1 MADAVSERSLY
12 ALALLYLAC
21 SQSTDGQ
28 LAQTEVDAV
37 TERIQSWSP
46 QTSPAAVGKIL
57 AKALEVYNSTL
68 GQAERL
74 ERILA
79 CAGLVRRDVGEQ
91 LLPKVM
97 RDLRAIIEADGLVSE
112 GEDEFMFAVEKA
124 FGLSD

>member
-1 MADAVSERSLY
+1 MAEAASERSLY

-21 SQSTDGQ
+21 SQSTDGE

-37 TERIQSWSP
+37 TERIQTWSP
-46 QTSPAAVGKIL
+46 DTPPAAVGKIL

-68 GQAERL
+68 GEADRL
-74 ERILA
+74 QRITA
-79 CAGLVRRDVGEQ
+79 CAGLVRRDVGEHA
-91 LLPKVM
+91 LPKVM
-97 RDLRAIIEADGLVSE
+97 GDLRAIIEADGLVSE